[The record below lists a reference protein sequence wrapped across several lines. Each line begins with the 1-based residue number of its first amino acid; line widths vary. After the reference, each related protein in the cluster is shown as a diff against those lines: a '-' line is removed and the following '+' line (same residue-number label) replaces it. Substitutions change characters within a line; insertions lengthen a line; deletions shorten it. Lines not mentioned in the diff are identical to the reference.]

1 MKKKLIENM
10 SLPHL
15 PKGATGFVAIA
26 RSPEKGLVVIDY
38 IDADVNLLVLRIGLR
53 KWEYMNYIPGRGI
66 WNQVNIRDIKH
77 HLDIVPGD
85 PDYTKIISGKSHL
98 EKLFKKTNVGSI
110 ENMIN
115 WTIQSDRERAR
126 ANRVEARNNKVPEL
140 TEQEESWLYT
150 YVGPMHW
157 AYYRRRK
164 RKVDISCTA
173 CGKNGTFYINKYD
186 LSLEEYIQSVDA
198 PEHNMYGDCP
208 ICGSRVQF
216 KAAGLVKGVYEK
228 KDYRYIISRYDDADI
243 VLRYFEVYKRFVGDE
258 KSANESVRHEEIART
273 FFTENKV
280 QCDYHKYSPYTGQTF
295 WDDRNLAGLANI
307 IKHSGKTYQGNL
319 DLLKDTRFRYA
330 CIDKQLQRSDYSDM
344 EAYISAYQKY
354 PFIEM
359 LQKLKMTKMIK
370 YICLHYHFSTELFDV
385 DAKGGP
391 AIFKITK
398 ERFNEMKNHN
408 LDEDSLMLFQL
419 EKEKGIR
426 FSDEEIQAFREMDMD
441 IGQVDIVTRYS
452 TIIKVKNYIN
462 KQIEHDN
469 VGSLT
474 SCGIYKTVLRDHLR
488 KYIDYLI
495 MCEENGRDLHNPHKM
510 FPPDLDEAHNRE
522 VVYNSR
528 EKLKAEQKKRN
539 QKNPNIRKDAA
550 EYNKM
555 YMYQDDKYLI
565 RAPKNAGEIYKE
577 GMLLDHCVGR
587 AGYIEAMN
595 RHETVILFLRKKN
608 KPNIPYYTIE
618 IKGGKIT
625 QAYGTHDTQPDW
637 DDVEPFINAFTK
649 AKLKKKRERKVG

>member
-1 MKKKLIENM
+1 MKKKLIESM
-10 SLPHL
+10 PLPCL

-26 RSPEKGLVVIDY
+26 RRPEKGLVVIDY

-186 LSLEEYIQSVDA
+186 LSLEEYTQSVDA

-273 FFTENKV
+273 FYTDKKV
-280 QCDYHKYSPYTGQTF
+280 HCDYHKYSPYTGQTF
-295 WDDRNLAGLANI
+295 WDDRNLASMANI

-359 LQKLKMTKMIK
+359 LQKLGMSNMVNYVIDYYYSTK
-370 YICLHYHFSTELFDV
+370 LFDR

-391 AIFKITK
+391 GIFRITK
-398 ERFNEMKNHN
+398 ERFNRMREEN
-408 LDEDSLMLFQL
+408 LGVECLRLFQM
-419 EKEKGIR
+419 EKKKEIR
-426 FSDEEIQAFREMDMD
+426 FSDKDINAYIEMELSAEQAVRMMTYSSFEKVSNYLHKQLDRDA
-441 IGQVDIVTRYS
+441 GQICSHSNTALRS
-452 TIIKVKNYIN
+452 KV
-462 KQIEHDN
+462 
-469 VGSLT
+469 
-474 SCGIYKTVLRDHLR
+474 R
-488 KYIDYLI
+488 KYADYLI
-495 MCEENGRDLHNPHKM
+495 LCEGNGRDMSNPHKIY
-510 FPPDLDEAHNRE
+510 PVDLDEAHDRE
-522 VVYNSR
+522 VLYKSR
-528 EKLKAEQKKRN
+528 EELKEKKKQKNKD
-539 QKNPNIRKDAA
+539 NPNIKKDAA
-550 EYNKM
+550 GYNSK
-555 YMYQDDKYLI
+555 YMYQNEDYII
-565 RAPKNAGEIYKE
+565 RAPKNAGEIYAE
-577 GMLLDHCVGR
+577 GLLLDHCVGR
-587 AGYIEAMN
+587 AGYIESMN
-595 RHETVILFLRKKN
+595 RHETLILFLRKKN
-608 KPNIPYYTIE
+608 KPNIPYYTLE
-618 IKGGKIT
+618 IQGGKIR
-625 QAYGTHDTQPDW
+625 QAYGKCDKKPDW
-637 DDVEPFINAFTK
+637 DEVEPFLNAFTK
-649 AKLKKKRERKVG
+649 AKLKKKRERMVG